1 MVETIRDIIRDIPLN
16 DIVKDPR
23 VQEYVR
29 KRAIELAKKN
39 IAKFKNNQSQIEQC
53 HSWLLCLHYKAI
65 TRLQS
70 KYNISKPEFM
80 VLMGA
85 YLFRSKEM
93 NGFRARELSDILLSW
108 QHNKVYHHLKKLS
121 LKGYIRIYK
130 NRYSGL
136 QLYYLTFD
144 GMGVIRA
151 FSQHYYQ
158 VFEEVWEQIGDF
170 PAAFN
175 RFSLL

>member
-1 MVETIRDIIRDIPLN
+1 MAENNKDIIRNIPLN
-16 DIVKDPR
+16 DIVKDLR

-29 KRAIELAKKN
+29 KTAMEWAKIN
-39 IAKFKNNQSQIEQC
+39 IAKFKNNQSQVLSC

-85 YLFRSKEM
+85 YLFRRKGM
-93 NGFRARELSDILLSW
+93 NGFRARELADILLSW

-121 LKGYIRIYK
+121 LKGYISIEK
-130 NRYSGL
+130 NRYTGT
-136 QLYYLTFD
+136 QRYYLTVD
-144 GMGVIRA
+144 GTRVIRA
-151 FSQHYYQ
+151 FSQHYWQ
-158 VFEEVWEQIGDF
+158 VFGEVWEGIGNF
-170 PAAFN
+170 PASFE
-175 RFSLL
+175 SYY